1 MSVPGFASSM
11 AVVEAFAPILLDVYA
26 AEDLL
31 MRVFFFFDNGRERFS
46 FYLGSLVRTKT
57 MVDVELTML
66 CNYCSS

>member
-11 AVVEAFAPILLDVYA
+11 AVVEAFGPILLDVYA

-31 MRVFFFFDNGRERFS
+31 MRVFFFDNGKERFS

-57 MVDVELTML
+57 MVDVEFTML